1 MFLNEDCRSQDVR
14 SCSEEELTQLCR
26 KYGVPDFRARQIF
39 AGVHRQGASSWEE
52 IPSLSVDVRDKLR
65 GVLMFE
71 PVKIVREQR
80 SRDGTAKYLLNLAD
94 GEFIETVLVPDFAT
108 GRRTLCLSTQVGC
121 PVGCAF
127 CATGQEGFR
136 RNLKAGEIVGQAL
149 EVVRAEKQGCAG
161 RKGDA
166 GFRIN
171 NVVFMGMGEPFLNT
185 MMVMRAVD
193 LLNAERGL
201 NIGRRKMTI
210 STCGVAPG
218 IKLLADNNDQMGL
231 AVSLH
236 SSFDETRD
244 RLVPMNK
251 KYPLAV
257 LMKVCREYC
266 HVTRRR
272 ITFEMALTRETCT
285 EQEAYALTKLL
296 SERSSL
302 DTESG
307 SRRGS
312 SARRGMIAHVNL
324 IPVNPVVVSDPDL
337 ARTASSQVESA
348 QAVRACCQRPTQ
360 ESVSRFIAILTKARV
375 PVSLREEK
383 GVDIGAA
390 CGQLRRSAMHGE

>member
-14 SCSEEELTQLCR
+14 SCSQEELTQLCR
-26 KYGVPDFRARQIF
+26 KYGIPDFRARQIF

-65 GVLMFE
+65 DVLMFE

-121 PVGCAF
+121 PVGCVF

-136 RNLKAGEIVGQAL
+136 RNLKAGEIVGQVL

-201 NIGRRKMTI
+201 NIGRRKMTV

-218 IKLLADNNDQMGL
+218 IKLLTDINDQMGL

-236 SSFDETRD
+236 SSFDESRD

-285 EQEAYALTKLL
+285 EKEAYALTKLL
-296 SERSSL
+296 S
-302 DTESG
+302 G
-307 SRRGS
+307 
-312 SARRGMIAHVNL
+312 RGMIAHVNL

-337 ARTASSQVESA
+337 ARTGSSQGEPA
-348 QAVRACCQRPTQ
+348 QAVRACFQRPTH
-360 ESVSRFIAILTKARV
+360 ESVSRFIAILTKGRV

-390 CGQLRRSAMHGE
+390 CGQLRRSATLGE